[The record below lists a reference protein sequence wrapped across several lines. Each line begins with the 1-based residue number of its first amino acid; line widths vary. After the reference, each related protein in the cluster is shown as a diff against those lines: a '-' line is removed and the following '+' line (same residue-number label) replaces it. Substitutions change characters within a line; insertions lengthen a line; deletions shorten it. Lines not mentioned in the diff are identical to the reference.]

1 MFKCLKNKIY
11 YIFLLFVFLNI
22 NIVYSFG
29 PSRIITDENGTKIY
43 EYDLRCDE
51 YDNNLNL
58 IINENWENMY
68 VLNEIPTHDS
78 EYKKTKP
85 DDSEDVLFNKK
96 AYNSVVSR
104 LKSEFSELE
113 LYLESLKTI
122 IDDNEKK
129 LILKYL
135 PELFDNKI
143 YFDVDYNDV
152 SVSDMNIIYNALI
165 KIYDA
170 VKITAQ
176 PQVYSELHGL
186 DKYIYGYNIDF
197 LRSNIKSLKNA
208 LNRKN
213 IFKIDKKN
221 LVETKHNKLL
231 DELYYFNIDNGE
243 EIKTRFKISSVSNLI
258 DNAYYNV
265 LLEPVSNFDININ
278 SILFDLNEND
288 IIKVI
293 CKDSDRTFRYIKK
306 DDTEDYIE
314 YEFYENNGKNYYV
327 YGYGQSL
334 INLEKNT
341 YFAVKVYKNAVCLTL
356 RQYLINNYVAD
367 DKMEDKFYD
376 NIELENNLF
385 DNVDKKNIMV
395 THFDFDEKGYVK
407 SLIDI
412 KGQYE

>member
-29 PSRIITDENGTKIY
+29 PSRIIMNENGTKIY

-176 PQVYSELHGL
+176 PQVYSEYRGY

-385 DNVDKKNIMV
+385 DDVDKKNIMV